1 VAAYR
6 AAKMR
11 EKHAAEGSPLPPNHY
26 DTTGWAKPMHPVYM
40 YIYIY
45 TYIHIYIYIY
55 IEIKDDSYTEFTGGF
70 STVSIVR
77 KYLNGDGAWNVS
89 TATGIP

>member
-55 IEIKDDSYTEFTGGF
+55 ILKLKM
-70 STVSIVR
+70 IVI
-77 KYLNGDGAWNVS
+77 LNLQVDLVQS
-89 TATGIP
+89 LL

>member
-11 EKHAAEGSPLPPNHY
+11 EKHAAEGSPHPPNPY

-40 YIYIY
+40 CVFVYIHTCVCIYRHLYYIYQSIY
-45 TYIHIYIYIY
+45 PSIYLSIY
-55 IEIKDDSYTEFTGGF
+55 
-70 STVSIVR
+70 
-77 KYLNGDGAWNVS
+77 L
-89 TATGIP
+89 